1 MSFKEPELNKN
12 YKPTCCWDQ
21 EMNIEEP
28 RIFPSHFL
36 GNEEKIT
43 ADMDPKQEDRIPL
56 KLLHEQAVGGQS
68 SAMGLGIHSFP
79 PKFLLCKSQEVL
91 TVKTKSIRITMNYRI
106 TTPEAISS
114 HDLVLTHSSL

>member
-12 YKPTCCWDQ
+12 YKPTCCWDH

-28 RIFPSHFL
+28 RIFTSSFL

-43 ADMDPKQEDRIPL
+43 ADMDPKQEVEDRIPL
-56 KLLHEQAVGGQS
+56 KLLQEQAVGRQS

-91 TVKTKSIRITMNYRI
+91 TVKTKSIRITMKVLLR
-106 TTPEAISS
+106 SS
-114 HDLVLTHSSL
+114 PPMT